1 MLIADSGE
9 YSCLSTQSIETVVTL
24 SHSSDEPRDSHVPHP
39 AAHPTRLL
47 VYLDLDARVILGAN
61 DSAAGRALPGYVGIH
76 DLSALVLHLS
86 LSRPVGSLSF
96 SESSSLSLSLP
107 QWVQKGSHADFAH
120 AHSSTAD
127 IT

>member
-86 LSRPVGSLSF
+86 
-96 SESSSLSLSLP
+96 SSLSLA
-107 QWVQKGSHADFAH
+107 QWVPHADFVVWTLA
-120 AHSSTAD
+120 
-127 IT
+127 